1 MTKKFIFNCSM
12 PRAGSELLQ
21 VILHQNPKIY
31 GSSTSPLLEYQ
42 FGART
47 NYNLAEVKSQD
58 PQLMKD
64 AFISMCSF
72 MAQGYY
78 EAITDRPI
86 ICDKNRGW
94 THYWE
99 FVNQWNP
106 NPKMICMVRDLRS
119 IVASMERIYRNN
131 RHNPEGPDNP
141 AQLQNMTVSQRVQ
154 YWLSSQPI
162 RLALQRTLDLFQ
174 RDIAKNIFFIRYED
188 LCSRSE
194 EILKGLYDYLEEEPY
209 EHDFSNIVKTVQED
223 DSYFGIF
230 GSHSVKSQIK
240 PIKPSDWSDVLIP
253 DIANSIR
260 KNNDWYFSCF
270 NY

>member
-1 MTKKFIFNCSM
+1 MNKDFVFNTSM

-21 VILHQNPKIY
+21 VLLNQNPKIY

-42 FGART
+42 FGARS

-58 PQLMKD
+58 PIIMKD
-64 AFISMCSF
+64 AFISMCSS

-78 EAITDRPI
+78 APITDKQI

-94 THYWE
+94 SHYYEW
-99 FVNQWNP
+99 VSQWNP

-119 IVASMERIYRNN
+119 IVASMERIYRAN

-162 RLALQRTLDLFQ
+162 GLALQRTADLFQ
-174 RDIAKNIFFIRYED
+174 RDVAKNIHFMSYETLCASPQETMYD
-188 LCSRSE
+188 LYE
-194 EILKGLYDYLEEEPY
+194 YIGEEPFL
-209 EHDFSNIVKTVQED
+209 HDYNNITKTVIED
-223 DSYFGIF
+223 DSHFGIF
-230 GSHSVKSQIK
+230 GSHSVKPQIK
-240 PIKPSDWSDVLIP
+240 PCKPADWSDVLPP
-253 DIANSIR
+253 DVANTIR
-260 KNNDWYFSCF
+260 QNHAWYFNVF
-270 NY
+270 QY